1 MMSVKDKLERD
12 LKKYK
17 IVLLISS
24 SFPQCKEVLCAFKEN
39 EDFHIYC
46 PFEMAVDC
54 SNAENI
60 SAVMEKEMLDFYYM
74 YEFSDRF
81 WVVDNGQQY
90 GSLLNYIKTGIM
102 TFDEVVESI
111 KML

>member
-1 MMSVKDKLERD
+1 MSVKDKLERD

-24 SFPQCKEVLCAFKEN
+24 SFPQWKEVLCALKEN

-60 SAVMEKEMLDFYYM
+60 SAEMEKEMLDFYYM
-74 YEFSDRF
+74 YEFSERF
-81 WVVDNGQQY
+81 MVLDGNNQF
-90 GSLLNYIKTGIM
+90 GSIFNYVAAGII
-102 TFDEVVESI
+102 TFEQAVGALI
-111 KML
+111 GG

>member
-60 SAVMEKEMLDFYYM
+60 SVEMEKEMLDFYYM

-90 GSLLNYIKTGIM
+90 GSLWNYVESKIL
-102 TFDEVVESI
+102 TFDEAVEA
-111 KML
+111 LGG